1 MCTAPKCLQKM
12 LVADEFQQQQ
22 PEHAVDAGI
31 DSASEVYG
39 EQQVQY
45 LKTEQL
51 TKQSEV
57 VL

>member
-1 MCTAPKCLQKM
+1 M